1 MLFGLSARTQT
12 LEVPRVAVA
21 KGSPNIPRIEKPMY
35 PSMGLHLPDGLNI
48 EPSRVV
54 LGTASKSAQ
63 RAATRQSRPVEDPNR
78 RLVCVVASG
87 VKALSEGAV
96 AIVRFEADRNARR
109 VKIEVQVVAVVGVF
123 AL

>member
-1 MLFGLSARTQT
+1 
-12 LEVPRVAVA
+12 
-21 KGSPNIPRIEKPMY
+21 MY

-54 LGTASKSAQ
+54 LGTASESAQ
-63 RAATRQSRPVEDPNR
+63 RAATCQSRPVEDPNR
-78 RLVCVVASG
+78 RLVCVVAGG

-109 VKIEVQVVAVVGVF
+109 AKIDVGLEAVVGVS
-123 AL
+123 LLSTWNR